1 MKDLVGNNIKVGDLC
16 YYLKT
21 GTSVKV
27 CIVEI
32 LEFSDYGAICK
43 VINNN
48 PSDLITRG
56 VYWENGHIT
65 IPLAVT
71 KLIRCNVTL

>member
-21 GTSVKV
+21 GASVKV

-43 VINNN
+43 VISEVFGFVLNVVKN
-48 PSDLITRG
+48 IG
-56 VYWENGHIT
+56 
-65 IPLAVT
+65 LAT
-71 KLIRCNVTL
+71 